1 MDKRVEKNI
10 ENIKNLKQFLIYI
23 VENPKETL
31 VEFPDIYEQL
41 KTQHLLASLENA
53 KWNINPS
60 SLNTLKRTSI
70 KVFDN
75 GFNDLEKLRSLAVE
89 KLENHLKISE
99 RKDLNKNDK
108 IKQLENEVEKLERL
122 HLICL
127 NQILEDLNTFKNISN
142 LNSLELAKK
151 ISEKATAKIRSLGLN
166 SEKMLELTKNE
177 TLRVVK

>member
-23 VENPKETL
+23 VENPQKTL

-53 KWNINPS
+53 KWNINSS
-60 SLNTLKRTSI
+60 SLNTLKRTST

-75 GFNDLEKLRSLAVE
+75 GFDDLEKLRSLAVE

-99 RKDLNKNDK
+99 RKDLSKDEK
-108 IKQLENEVEKLERL
+108 IKQLENEVEKLERI

-127 NQILEDLNTFKNISN
+127 NQILEDLNTFKNIGN

-151 ISEKATAKIRSLGLN
+151 ISEKATAKIRSLGLH

-177 TLRVVK
+177 TLRIVR